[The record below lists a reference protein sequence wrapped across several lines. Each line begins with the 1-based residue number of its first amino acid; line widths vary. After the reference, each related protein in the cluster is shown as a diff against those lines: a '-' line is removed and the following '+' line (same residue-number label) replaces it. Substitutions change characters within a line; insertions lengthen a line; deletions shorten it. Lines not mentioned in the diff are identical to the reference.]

1 MARSATAKQLN
12 RIKRLARKRDLDFSR
27 GTLLPIVEGRPF
39 ASTFGLVLTYPL
51 PDQRSN
57 QFRHSVLK

>member
-12 RIKRLARKRDLDFSR
+12 RIKRLARKRELDFSR
-27 GTLLPIVEGRPF
+27 GTLLPIIAGRPF
-39 ASTFGLVLTYPL
+39 AGTFGLVLTYPL

-57 QFRHSVLK
+57 QFRQSVLK